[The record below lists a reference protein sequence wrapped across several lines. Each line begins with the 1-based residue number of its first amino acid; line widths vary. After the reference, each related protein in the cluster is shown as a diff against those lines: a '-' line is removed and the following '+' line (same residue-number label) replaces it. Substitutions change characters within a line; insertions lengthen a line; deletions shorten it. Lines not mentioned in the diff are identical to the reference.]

1 MKRAVIT
8 GIGHAVPER
17 VLTNADLEQMVATSD
32 EWIVQRTGIRQRYV
46 LSPGETATDLSI
58 LAAKRAIEN
67 AAIDPNEI
75 DMVIVGTVTSDRLF
89 PSTACNVQH
98 AIGAKHSGAMDVS
111 AACAGYIYALGV
123 ADALIKSGAN
133 RNVLVVGMD
142 VLSRHVDYTDR
153 GTCILFGDGAG
164 ATLVSAREGTDRG
177 VLRTICLS
185 DGSGGHLIKLD
196 TGGTLHP
203 AAHAEEGSFNP
214 YIQMAGSEVYRFAV
228 TAINDA
234 CCRILEEEGIP
245 ASDVSLFVPHQA
257 NLRIIRSAQEKLGLP
272 DERVFVNVDRFG
284 NTSGGSI
291 PIALSEAVQMGKLK
305 EGDLILTVGFG
316 AGLVWGANL
325 IRW

>member
-1 MKRAVIT
+1 
-8 GIGHAVPER
+8 
-17 VLTNADLEQMVATSD
+17 MVATSD
-32 EWIVQRTGIRQRYV
+32 EWIVQRTGIKQRHV
-46 LSPGETATDLSI
+46 VSPGETATDLSI
-58 LAAKRAIEN
+58 AAAKKALEDSG
-67 AAIDPNEI
+67 IDPLDI
-75 DMVIVGTVTSDRLF
+75 GMVIVGTVTSDRLF
-89 PSTACNVQH
+89 PSTACLVQH
-98 AIGAKHSGAMDVS
+98 AIGAKNAGAMDLS

-123 ADALIKSGAN
+123 ADALVKSGAHQ
-133 RNVLVVGMD
+133 NVLVVGMD
-142 VLSRHVDYTDR
+142 VLTRHVDYKDR

-164 ATLVSAREGTDRG
+164 ATMVSARENTDRG

-185 DGSGGHLIKLD
+185 DGSGAPLIRLD

-203 AAHAEEGSFNP
+203 ASHQEEGEHYP

-245 ASDVSLFVPHQA
+245 SSDVDLFVPHQA
-257 NLRIIRSAQEKLGLP
+257 NLRIVRSAQEKLGLP

-284 NTSGGSI
+284 NTSGASI